1 MTPAFKRSQRMRILA
16 YMTEQ
21 VLSVGVAGASGY
33 AGGELLRLIAGHP
46 NLAIQVAAA
55 GGKVGQPIC
64 SVHPQL
70 PAYAGQVF
78 AETDPVTLAAC
89 DLVFLALPHGQSA
102 QLAASLPPHVVVV
115 DLGAD
120 HRLVDA
126 AAWEQFYGG
135 QHAGAWL
142 YGMPEL
148 PLAREGLRGAVRI
161 ANPGC
166 YPTAISLA
174 LAPLLHE
181 ELVSTEDIVVVAA
194 SGTSGAGR
202 KAVEPLLGSEVM
214 GAMSAYKIGGVH
226 QHTPEIEQALGQAS
240 GRETK
245 VSFTPSL
252 APMPRG
258 ILATCTGRIAPGVA
272 VAQLRSCLSAAY
284 DAEPFVHLLPEGQLP
299 TTAATAGSNSV
310 QMQVAFDDRTG
321 RVTVISAMDN
331 LVKGAAGQA
340 VQNANL
346 ACEFPET
353 TGLTNMGVAP

>member
-1 MTPAFKRSQRMRILA
+1 MRILV
-16 YMTEQ
+16 YMSEK

-33 AGGELLRLIAGHP
+33 AGGELLRLVAGHP
-46 NLAIQVAAA
+46 NLAVAVAAA
-55 GGKVGQPIC
+55 GGKAGQQIC

-70 PAYAGQVF
+70 LAYVGQVF
-78 AETDPVTLAAC
+78 DPTVPATLAKC

-102 QLAASLPPHVVVV
+102 QIAAALPPHVVVV

-120 HRLVDA
+120 HRLTDA
-126 AAWEQFYGG
+126 DAWGQFYGG
-135 QHAGAWL
+135 SHAGAWL

-148 PLAREGLRGAVRI
+148 HQAREGLRGAVRI

-174 LAPLLHE
+174 LAPLLHDG
-181 ELVSTEDIVVVAA
+181 LVLAQDVVIVAA

-202 KAVEPLLGSEVM
+202 KASDALLGSEVM
-214 GAMSAYKIGGVH
+214 GAMSSYKIGGVH
-226 QHTPEIEQALGQAS
+226 QHTPEIEQALGQAN
-240 GRETK
+240 GGAVQ
-245 VSFTPSL
+245 VSFTPTL

-258 ILATCTGRIAPGVA
+258 ILATCTGRLASGVEIAA
-272 VAQLRSCLSAAY
+272 LRACLAASY
-284 DAEPFVHLLPEGQLP
+284 DTEPFVQLLPEGQMP
-299 TTAATAGSNSV
+299 TTAATFGANSI
-310 QMQVAFDDRTG
+310 QLQVAADHRTG
-321 RVTVISAMDN
+321 RAIVVAAMDN

-346 ACEFPET
+346 ALEFPET